1 MSAPPSHS
9 LWLFGLSIIPIVVP
23 AGCFA
28 RMARPLD
35 LVGSSLD
42 GSGLQDLV
50 FLSTPE
56 FRN

>member
-9 LWLFGLSIIPIVVP
+9 LWLFGLSIIPIGVP

-35 LVGSSLD
+35 LVGSRLD